1 MGHHEMSP
9 DKIRWSY
16 RPRSLSEELPDSL
29 SKITANRRRKS
40 LPHYFS
46 PLQFSVAA
54 AGNSRKKVLRLRI
67 HRQSLRRRCKQ
78 SIPYSEVAVGM
89 SKYGLNLR
97 VSKSQQ
103 NKRPPRPPPPKVLGF
118 GDDEGED
125 VEKEILRQASKNKS
139 LKDIEE
145 QHKKALEEDPSAF
158 DYDGVYDEMKQAVVR
173 PRIEDKQ
180 QRKPKYIEALMQKAK
195 ERERQQE
202 VVFERKIAKERSQ
215 DDHLYADKDKFVT
228 NAYKRKLAER
238 EQWLKEEK
246 LRELKE
252 QKDDVTKKS
261 DLSDFYFNL
270 RKNVA
275 FGGQDAEKRR
285 QEKRATEAKKGEEE
299 QKQDVEESSAA
310 GGGGGG
316 ESKATLPSLPESEKP
331 LDPSPNPD
339 SQTHLESTDLKPA
352 ADKPVPDASSS
363 GPAEEVTTEGQP
375 PAAKQA
381 TADHYKRKQDEIN
394 AARERLLAR
403 KRAKLQQQIL

>member
-1 MGHHEMSP
+1 
-9 DKIRWSY
+9 
-16 RPRSLSEELPDSL
+16 
-29 SKITANRRRKS
+29 
-40 LPHYFS
+40 
-46 PLQFSVAA
+46 
-54 AGNSRKKVLRLRI
+54 
-67 HRQSLRRRCKQ
+67 
-78 SIPYSEVAVGM
+78 M

-97 VSKSQQ
+97 VPKSQQ
-103 NKRPPRPPPPKVLGF
+103 NKKPPRPPPPKVLGF
-118 GDDEGED
+118 GDDED
-125 VEKEILRQASKNKS
+125 DNVEQEILRQASKNKS
-139 LKDIEE
+139 LKDVEE

-180 QRKPKYIEALMQKAK
+180 QRKPKYIEALIQKAK

-261 DLSDFYFNL
+261 DLTDFYFNL
-270 RKNVA
+270 TKNVA
-275 FGGQDAEKRR
+275 FGGQDAETRR
-285 QEKRATEAKKGEEE
+285 QEKRAAEAKKAEEE
-299 QKQDVEESSAA
+299 KQDVGESSA
-310 GGGGGG
+310 GGVGG
-316 ESKATLPSLPESEKP
+316 SKATPSSLPESEKP
-331 LDPSPNPD
+331 LDPSPDPD
-339 SQTHLESTDLKPA
+339 SQTHLEPTDLKPA
-352 ADKPVPDASSS
+352 ADKPVSDDSSS
-363 GPAEEVTTEGQP
+363 VPAEEVTTEEQP
-375 PAAKQA
+375 PPAKQA

-403 KRAKLQQQIL
+403 KRAKLQQQLL

>member
-1 MGHHEMSP
+1 
-9 DKIRWSY
+9 
-16 RPRSLSEELPDSL
+16 
-29 SKITANRRRKS
+29 
-40 LPHYFS
+40 
-46 PLQFSVAA
+46 
-54 AGNSRKKVLRLRI
+54 
-67 HRQSLRRRCKQ
+67 
-78 SIPYSEVAVGM
+78 M

-97 VSKSQQ
+97 VPKSQQ

-118 GDDEGED
+118 GDDEDED

-285 QEKRATEAKKGEEE
+285 QEKWATEAKKAEE

-310 GGGGGG
+310 GA

-339 SQTHLESTDLKPA
+339 SETHLESTDLKP
-352 ADKPVPDASSS
+352 
-363 GPAEEVTTEGQP
+363 TEQP
-375 PAAKQA
+375 PPAKQA

>member
-1 MGHHEMSP
+1 
-9 DKIRWSY
+9 
-16 RPRSLSEELPDSL
+16 
-29 SKITANRRRKS
+29 
-40 LPHYFS
+40 
-46 PLQFSVAA
+46 
-54 AGNSRKKVLRLRI
+54 
-67 HRQSLRRRCKQ
+67 
-78 SIPYSEVAVGM
+78 M

-97 VSKSQQ
+97 VPKSQQ

-118 GDDEGED
+118 GDDEDED

-158 DYDGVYDEMKQAVVR
+158 DYD
-173 PRIEDKQ
+173 
-180 QRKPKYIEALMQKAK
+180 
-195 ERERQQE
+195 
-202 VVFERKIAKERSQ
+202 ERSQ

-252 QKDDVTKKS
+252 QKDD
-261 DLSDFYFNL
+261 
-270 RKNVA
+270 
-275 FGGQDAEKRR
+275 DAEKRR
-285 QEKRATEAKKGEEE
+285 QEKWATEAKKAEE

-310 GGGGGG
+310 GA

-339 SQTHLESTDLKPA
+339 SETHLESTDLKPT

-363 GPAEEVTTEGQP
+363 GPAEEVTTEEQP
-375 PAAKQA
+375 PPAKQA